1 VVHVARADRPTLPD
15 PGSDQGKARS
25 RADLTALDSLF
36 LQELAD
42 LLGEL
47 PESTR
52 MALLYGCHRQGH
64 VECCPVYRTQ
74 PGSTSLTCGGPDLL
88 RRHPATRLIEP
99 GP

>member
-1 VVHVARADRPTLPD
+1 MPDRPTLPD

-25 RADLTALDSLF
+25 RADLTAYLDSLF

-64 VECCPVYRTQ
+64 VECCPV
-74 PGSTSLTCGGPDLL
+74 SPDSARQHVADL
-88 RRHPATRLIEP
+88 RRTRFAETASSYP
-99 GP
+99 SH